1 MNQKDIVCGMT
12 VDAATATHRSRYQ
25 DEEYVFCSATCKG
38 KFDADPIHYVDATD
52 ATSSTGM
59 HVTHEGATTAVA
71 PSPAVPAAVRAA
83 VASPTPTAATAT
95 LDIEGMTCAS
105 CASAVEKSLSRAP
118 GVQSALVNFATEKAT
133 VQYLPSQASPAS
145 LKEAVV
151 NAGYGVTERAPDTS
165 AADRQA
171 EIDRQKVVAYHKLKQ
186 RLWVAA
192 SLAAVIM
199 GLSMAMLWP
208 ALMQHLNMTWVNYAL
223 LGLTL
228 PVVLYSGREFY
239 ASAWNGFKHR
249 SANMDTLI
257 AVGTGAAFLYSLA
270 ATVGPGFF
278 MRHGL
283 LPEVYYDTTATI
295 IALILVGKVMEMR
308 AKTQTSAAM
317 KALIGLQAKTA
328 RVVRPGGLEVDI
340 PIEQVQLN
348 DLVVV
353 RPGEKVATDGIIQEG
368 HSAVDEAML
377 TGESLPVEKKAGDP
391 VFGATLNKTGS
402 FRFIV
407 TKVGADTMLSQIVKL
422 VEDAQGSRAPIQR
435 LADQVSAI
443 FVPTVICIAVLTFVL
458 WFDLAPAATRL
469 PLALVNFVAVL
480 IIACPCALGLAT
492 PTAIMVSTGKGAE
505 YGVLIRNA
513 EALEKA
519 YKVNTVLLDKT
530 GTITRG
536 EPAVTD
542 FVPASG
548 PNAATQDAAQLLA
561 LVAAVERQS
570 EHPLAEAV
578 VRYADAQ
585 QAAAL
590 PVTGFR
596 AVEGKGAAATVA
608 GQAVLVGN
616 RRLLLDENA
625 PVSDALA
632 AQAAILLAQ
641 AKTVLYV
648 AVGGQAVGLIGVADT
663 VRDTSAAAI
672 RQLQALGLEV
682 VMMTG
687 DNPQTAAKVAG
698 QVGITRYFAEVL
710 PGDKA
715 GKVKEL
721 QAEGRIVAMVGDGIN
736 DAPALAQADIGLAM
750 GGGTDVAM
758 EAAGIT
764 LMRSDLQGVVTAIE
778 LSKTTIRTIRQNLF
792 FAFIYNTLG
801 IPLAAGLLYPVF
813 GWLLS
818 PMIAAGAM
826 ALSSVSV
833 LTNSLRL
840 RAFTPTK

>member
-1 MNQKDIVCGMT
+1 MNQKDVVCGMM

-25 DEEYVFCSATCKG
+25 NDEYVFCSATCKG
-38 KFDADPIHYVDATD
+38 RFAADPTRYVGAAAAATPV
-52 ATSSTGM
+52 AAGR
-59 HVTHEGATTAVA
+59 HEAHGALATTAVH
-71 PSPAVPAAVRAA
+71 AA
-83 VASPTPTAATAT
+83 VASPSPAAATAT

-105 CASAVEKSLSRAP
+105 CAAAVEKSLSRAP

-133 VQYLPSQASPAS
+133 VLYLPGQASPAS
-145 LKEAVV
+145 LKAAVV
-151 NAGYGVTERAPDTS
+151 NAGYGVTERPSDTS

-171 EIDRQKVVAYHKLKQ
+171 AVDQQKTTAYHQLKQ
-186 RLWVAA
+186 RLGVAA
-192 SLAAVIM
+192 SLAAIVM
-199 GLSMAMLWP
+199 VLSMAMLWP
-208 ALMQHLNMTWVNYAL
+208 AFEQRLNRLGVNYVL
-223 LGLTL
+223 LVLTL
-228 PVVLYSGREFY
+228 PVLLYSGREFY
-239 ASAWNGFKHR
+239 TSAWNGFRHR

-270 ATVGPGFF
+270 ATVAPGFF
-278 MRHGL
+278 VRHGL
-283 LPEVYYDTTATI
+283 MPEVYYDTTATI
-295 IALILVGKVMEMR
+295 IALILVGKVLELR

-317 KALIGLQAKTA
+317 KALIGLRAKTA
-328 RVVRPGGLEVDI
+328 RVVRPGGLEVDV

-353 RPGEKVATDGIIQEG
+353 RPGEKVATDGIVQEG

-402 FRFIV
+402 FRFLV
-407 TKVGADTMLSQIVKL
+407 TKVGADTMLSQIVQL

-435 LADQVSAI
+435 LADKVSAI

-458 WFDLAPAATRL
+458 WFELAPAATRL

-492 PTAIMVSTGKGAE
+492 PTAIMVGTGKGAE
-505 YGVLIRNA
+505 NGVLIRNA

-519 YKVNTVLLDKT
+519 HQVNTVLLDKT

-542 FVPASG
+542 FVPAAG
-548 PNAATQDAAQLLA
+548 PTGTAQDAAQLLT
-561 LVAAVERQS
+561 LIAAVERHS

-585 QAAAL
+585 QAAVVPA
-590 PVTGFR
+590 TGFR
-596 AVEGKGAAATVA
+596 AIEGKGAAATVA
-608 GQAVLVGN
+608 GQAVLIGN
-616 RRLLLDENA
+616 RRLLLDDSV
-625 PVSDALA
+625 PVSEELA
-632 AQAAILLAQ
+632 ARAAALLAQ

-648 AVGGQAVGLIGVADT
+648 AVAGQAVGLLGVADT

-672 RQLQALGLEV
+672 RHLRALGLEV

-750 GGGTDVAM
+750 GAGTDVAM

-764 LMRSDLQGVVTAIE
+764 LMRSDLQGVVTAIA
-778 LSKTTIRTIRQNLF
+778 LSKATIRTIKQNLF

-818 PMIAAGAM
+818 PMVAAGAM

-840 RAFTPTK
+840 KRFVPMKNEE

>member
-1 MNQKDIVCGMT
+1 M
-12 VDAATATHRSRYQ
+12 
-25 DEEYVFCSATCKG
+25 
-38 KFDADPIHYVDATD
+38 
-52 ATSSTGM
+52 
-59 HVTHEGATTAVA
+59 
-71 PSPAVPAAVRAA
+71 
-83 VASPTPTAATAT
+83 SPTTKNTETAT

-118 GVQSALVNFATEKAT
+118 GVQSAMVNFATEKAT
-133 VQYLPSQASPAS
+133 VQYLPGQASPRT

-171 EIDRQKVVAYHKLKQ
+171 EIDRQKAAAYVKLKRRFQ
-186 RLWVAA
+186 VAVG
-192 SLAAVIM
+192 LAVVIM
-199 GLSMAMLWP
+199 ALSMLMLWP
-208 ALMQHLNMTWVNYAL
+208 AAMQQVNMRWLNYGL
-223 LGLTL
+223 LVLTL
-228 PVVLYSGREFY
+228 PVLLYSGREFY
-239 ASAWNGFKHR
+239 SSAWNGFKHR
-249 SANMDTLI
+249 AANMDTLI

-270 ATVGPGFF
+270 ATVVPGFF

-283 LPEVYYDTTATI
+283 MPEVYYDTTATI
-295 IALILVGKVMEMR
+295 IALILLGKVLELR
-308 AKTQTSAAM
+308 AKTQTSAAIRSLM
-317 KALIGLQAKTA
+317 GLQAKTA
-328 RVVRPGGLEVDI
+328 RVVRPGGAEVDV
-340 PIEQVQLN
+340 PIEQVQL
-348 DLVVV
+348 DDVVVV
-353 RPGEKVATDGIIQEG
+353 RPGEKVATDGVITEG
-368 HSAVDEAML
+368 SSAVDEAML

-402 FRFIV
+402 FRFRV

-435 LADQVSAI
+435 LADKVSAI
-443 FVPTVICIAVLTFVL
+443 FVPTVVVIAILTFVL
-458 WFDLAPAATRL
+458 WFDLAPVATRL

-505 YGVLIRNA
+505 FGVLIRNA

-519 YKVNTVLLDKT
+519 YQVNTVLLDKT

-542 FVPASG
+542 FVPVAG
-548 PNAATQDAAQLLA
+548 NDAAQLLQ
-561 LVAAVERQS
+561 LVAALERQS

-585 QAAAL
+585 GAVVLPAAD
-590 PVTGFR
+590 FR
-596 AVEGKGAAATVA
+596 AIEGKGAAATVN
-608 GQAVLVGN
+608 GQAVLIGN
-616 RRLLLDENA
+616 QGLLKDENVA
-625 PVSDALA
+625 FSEAFVS
-632 AQAAILLAQ
+632 QAEQLLNQ

-648 AVGGQAVGLIGVADT
+648 AVAGKVAGLIGVADT
-663 VRDTSAAAI
+663 VRDTSVAAI
-672 RQLQALGLEV
+672 QKLQALGIEV

-687 DNPQTAAKVAG
+687 DNPQTAAKVAE
-698 QVGITRYFAEVL
+698 QAGIKRYFAEVL
-710 PGDKA
+710 PGGKA

-721 QAEGRIVAMVGDGIN
+721 QAEGRVVAMVGDGIN

-764 LMRSDLQGVVTAIE
+764 LMRSDLNGVVTAIE
-778 LSKTTIRTIRQNLF
+778 LSRQTIRTIKQNLF

-801 IPLAAGLLYPVF
+801 IPIAAGLLYPFF

-818 PMIAAGAM
+818 PMLAAGAM

-840 RAFTPTK
+840 RAFNNK